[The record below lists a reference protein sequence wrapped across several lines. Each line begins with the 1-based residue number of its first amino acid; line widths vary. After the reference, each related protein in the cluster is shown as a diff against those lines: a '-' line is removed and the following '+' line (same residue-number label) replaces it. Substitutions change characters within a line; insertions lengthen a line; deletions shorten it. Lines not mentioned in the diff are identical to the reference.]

1 MTLHAWSRGAYLW
14 GRYLHGLLRRLP
26 RITSESASDHTTT
39 TQHHP
44 SEVAEGKSEK
54 SHIIGEET
62 FSKMAMLTTMVADMK
77 EHFVIDPLISKRQ
90 QLLLATQ
97 LCRMVLKVCCLL
109 HCHIPY
115 FSRSLLFPSRTTTLL
130 WPLAFPYIR
139 PYAGPVLVWGAGN
152 PSAHEYGSQLSHKR
166 ACKRTVR
173 LHGYHEP

>member
-1 MTLHAWSRGAYLW
+1 
-14 GRYLHGLLRRLP
+14 
-26 RITSESASDHTTT
+26 
-39 TQHHP
+39 
-44 SEVAEGKSEK
+44 
-54 SHIIGEET
+54 
-62 FSKMAMLTTMVADMK
+62 MVADMK

-130 WPLAFPYIR
+130 WPLAFPHTR

-166 ACKRTVR
+166 VCKRTVR
-173 LHGYHEP
+173 LHGYHEPWARDHAFQYSLPSAFFTLPFCHILAPSTSLFASALFSVELCLGRDRVANVVCRSIM

>member
-1 MTLHAWSRGAYLW
+1 
-14 GRYLHGLLRRLP
+14 
-26 RITSESASDHTTT
+26 
-39 TQHHP
+39 
-44 SEVAEGKSEK
+44 
-54 SHIIGEET
+54 
-62 FSKMAMLTTMVADMK
+62 MAMLTTMVADMK

-130 WPLAFPYIR
+130 WPLAFPHTR
-139 PYAGPVLVWGAGN
+139 PYAGSVLVRGAGN

-166 ACKRTVR
+166 ALCVCMATMSRGLGTMRSSTAYHQHSLPYFSVTY
-173 LHGYHEP
+173 LHLVHPFLLLRCSPLSCVWVGIALLMWYADQ